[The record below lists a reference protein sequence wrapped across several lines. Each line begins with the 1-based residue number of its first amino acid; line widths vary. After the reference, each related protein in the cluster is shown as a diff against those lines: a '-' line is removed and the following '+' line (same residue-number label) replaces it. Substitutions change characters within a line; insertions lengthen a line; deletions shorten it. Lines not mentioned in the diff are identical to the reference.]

1 MEHNAPA
8 PIQGTAPLST
18 SIDVN
23 APSGPVGGGAAPL
36 TEKAPDAKPESI
48 GDTLRGEL
56 TKAREQEAKAEAD
69 KAKAED
75 KGEKAEDGKKPDEAK
90 DAKGAKVEDDKAKAK
105 EADAVKPAKGEKT
118 EVQPEAG
125 DKSAAPE
132 KDDAGTGQDGD
143 KARQSEGRKYHEP
156 PARFLPEA
164 RAKWANVPNEV
175 KAEFHRVSQEFEQE
189 VGQYRESHEFRQ
201 KLSKFERMANQH
213 NTTIADALEDYTAVD
228 GLLTANPVE
237 GIRQVLA
244 RVGITPEQYAQHVLK
259 NPQAHQA
266 PVSRAPDPV
275 QQQTSPEIE
284 ALRAEVEAL
293 KRDKQV
299 EQTAPIVQAFAAA
312 HEDYHALEPQ
322 IAEILGTGVIE
333 KLYGTGL
340 SPEQKLAEA
349 YRMAGGKGPSSRSE
363 PPLAAAAHSN
373 ANDRPVD
380 PAGQK
385 SIRGAPNGGQE
396 PNDDPPETDIRA
408 LLKKEFRKAV

>member
-1 MEHNAPA
+1 MTDNQSAAEAAYSTHIEPS
-8 PIQGTAPLST
+8 APL
-18 SIDVN
+18 DAALPAGVPD
-23 APSGPVGGGAAPL
+23 APPQEVKEAPKVEDKAAKPL
-36 TEKAPDAKPESI
+36 TARETLSKALDAAEAKEKEAEEKAKVEKVEAKPE
-48 GDTLRGEL
+48 
-56 TKAREQEAKAEAD
+56 D
-69 KAKAED
+69 KAA
-75 KGEKAEDGKKPDEAK
+75 KPDEKAVEAK
-90 DAKGAKVEDDKAKAK
+90 PEDKTQPDKA
-105 EADAVKPAKGEKT
+105 
-118 EVQPEAG
+118 
-125 DKSAAPE
+125 DKSAAPA
-132 KDDAGTGQDGD
+132 KDDATGQEGAD
-143 KARQSEGRKYHEP
+143 KPRASEGRSHHEP
-156 PARFLPEA
+156 PARFLPK
-164 RAKWANVPNEV
+164 AKEVWGNVPHAV
-175 KAEFHRVSQEFEQE
+175 KAEVARLVQEHDTELT
-189 VGQYRESHEFRQ
+189 QYRESHEFRQ
-201 KLSKFERMANQH
+201 KLSKFEQMAKQH

>member
-36 TEKAPDAKPESI
+36 TEKASDAKQESI

-105 EADAVKPAKGEKT
+105 EADAAKPAKGEKT

-201 KLSKFERMANQH
+201 KLSKFEQMAKQH

-266 PVSRAPDPV
+266 PVSRAPDPQV
-275 QQQTSPEIE
+275 QHQSSEIQALKAEIE
-284 ALRAEVEAL
+284 AMRHEQAARSIIEPFRAEHPRYDELQDDIAFFLSSGKIPASLPPQERLEAAYDMAVRINPTSSVDQP
-293 KRDKQV
+293 KPTQ
-299 EQTAPIVQAFAAA
+299 
-312 HEDYHALEPQ
+312 EP
-322 IAEILGTGVIE
+322 VDV
-333 KLYGTGL
+333 
-340 SPEQKLAEA
+340 S
-349 YRMAGGKGPSSRSE
+349 RVPSS
-363 PPLAAAAHSN
+363 
-373 ANDRPVD
+373 D
-380 PAGQK
+380 AGTK
-385 SIRGAPNGGQE
+385 SVRGAPDAGIVQDKGKASKN
-396 PNDDPPETDIRA
+396 NRDAVRRA
-408 LLKKEFRKAV
+408 LDGLGI